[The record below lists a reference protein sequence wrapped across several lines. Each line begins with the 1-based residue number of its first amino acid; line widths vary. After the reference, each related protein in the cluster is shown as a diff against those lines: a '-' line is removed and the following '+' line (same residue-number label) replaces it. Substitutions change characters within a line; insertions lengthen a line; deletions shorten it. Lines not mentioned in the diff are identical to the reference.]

1 MGLMAAQLLL
11 DDEYSPL
18 CQFCIQEDCIRPN
31 DELLPHDDVRY
42 LNRCILAVA
51 RFKQLEPATADEL
64 IRVKRKVLVW
74 RHL

>member
-1 MGLMAAQLLL
+1 MAARLLPL
-11 DDEYSPL
+11 DDKYSPL
-18 CQFCIQEDCIRPN
+18 CQLCIQEDCIRSN
-31 DELLPHDDVRY
+31 DELLPSDDVRY

-64 IRVKRKVLVW
+64 IRVKRKVLQW